1 MQVDIK
7 DPVIKAIIEDMS
19 KMAFKIE
26 NLENQV
32 AAIGIDKMIA
42 APGPEPEPEP
52 LPGPTDLDQFKPEGF
67 EGSAAG
73 APPVDKT
80 PEDIKKK
87 AKELFDG
94 VELTEDQVAELESED
109 EDEDEFDVDDDTNEK
124 ETD

>member
-32 AAIGIDKMIA
+32 AAIGIDKMVAADA
-42 APGPEPEPEP
+42 APGPEPEPDD
-52 LPGPTDLDQFKPEGF
+52 LPGPTDLDEFKPKGF

-80 PEDIKKK
+80 PDEIKKK

-94 VELTEDQVAELESED
+94 IELTEDQVAELEEED
-109 EDEDEFDVDDDTNEK
+109 ETEDEFDVDDDTNE
-124 ETD
+124 D